1 MSRAGRRADDE
12 RAGDELVD
20 VAFGRDAVEAEMI
33 KGLLED
39 AGIPSLLRQVG
50 MSVDGPMLGHGL
62 LPRGFG
68 GGPQHVMVH
77 ARNAEQARALL
88 AETLVE
94 DEEAWPEPENA
105 EHLANE
111 TGRKPRG
118 YGLLGAYARIYL
130 WSFGL
135 MALVFGIFVLLRGV

>member
-1 MSRAGRRADDE
+1 MAGG
-12 RAGDELVD
+12 AGEELVD

-39 AGIPSLLRQVG
+39 AGIPSLLRQAG
-50 MSVDGPMLGHGL
+50 MSVDGPLLGYGL
-62 LPRGFG
+62 QPRGFG

-77 ARNAEQARALL
+77 ARNAERAQALL

-94 DEEAWPEPENA
+94 GEEAWPETANA
-105 EHLANE
+105 EHLADAA
-111 TGRKPRG
+111 GRKPRS
-118 YGLLGAYARIYL
+118 YGLLGAYARIYF

-135 MALVFGIFVLLRGV
+135 MGAAFGIFLLVRGL